1 MLFLP
6 DYFAHDEV
14 IFGKLNFSSLFDP
27 TGGKKKVKRLKVG
40 PTYHL
45 QHGWKSCHTV
55 TFNTSQIVIGI
66 FQSY

>member
-40 PTYHL
+40 PNYHL
-45 QHGWKSCHTV
+45 QHGWKSCHAV
-55 TFNTSQIVIGI
+55 TFDTSPNVIGI

>member
-14 IFGKLNFSSLFDP
+14 ISGKLNFSSLFDP

-45 QHGWKSCHTV
+45 QHGWKDCHAV
-55 TFNTSQIVIGI
+55 TFNTSPNVIVI

>member
-6 DYFAHDEV
+6 DYFAHDKV

-27 TGGKKKVKRLKVG
+27 AGGKKQVKRLKVG

-45 QHGWKSCHTV
+45 QHRWKSCHAV
-55 TFNTSQIVIGI
+55 TFNISPNLIGI

>member
-6 DYFAHDEV
+6 DYFAHDKV
-14 IFGKLNFSSLFDP
+14 IFGKLNFSLLFDP

-45 QHGWKSCHTV
+45 QNGWKSCHAV
-55 TFNTSQIVIGI
+55 TFNISPNVIGI

>member
-6 DYFAHDEV
+6 DYFAHDKV
-14 IFGKLNFSSLFDP
+14 IFGKLNFSSLFDH

-45 QHGWKSCHTV
+45 QHGWKSCHAV
-55 TFNTSQIVIGI
+55 TFNTSPNVIGI

>member
-6 DYFAHDEV
+6 DYFEHDKV

-45 QHGWKSCHTV
+45 QHG
-55 TFNTSQIVIGI
+55 
-66 FQSY
+66 